1 MAEKSQIIHINSGS
15 TFEESVSY
23 SRAVVADGWAFVS
36 GTTGMDYATMTLP
49 GSVEAQCQNTID
61 NIANALAQAGT
72 SLDHVVRV
80 RYILPNASDFEPCW
94 PILRAAFATA
104 KPAATMY
111 VAGLIDPKMKIEIE
125 VTARMP

>member
-1 MAEKSQIIHINSGS
+1 MTEKSQIIHISSGS

-23 SRAVVADGWAFVS
+23 SRAVIADGWAFVS

-49 GSVEAQCQNTID
+49 DSVEAQCQNTID
-61 NIANALAQAGT
+61 NIANALTQAGT

-80 RYILPNASDFEPCW
+80 RYILPNATDFEPCW
-94 PILRAAFATA
+94 PILRAAFAIA

-111 VAGLIDPKMKIEIE
+111 VAGLIDPRMKIEIE